1 MTFQQIILTLQKFWS
16 SRGCVLE
23 QPYDVE
29 KGAGMGCLGVE
40 MEAYG
45 LYCNAARLN
54 KRALTLLTVTDNFLK
69 PEEKATSEERLKG
82 LNQMIEIAILT
93 AEEYAKESK

>member
-1 MTFQQIILTLQKFWS
+1 
-16 SRGCVLE
+16 
-23 QPYDVE
+23 
-29 KGAGMGCLGVE
+29 

-69 PEEKATSEERLKG
+69 KDEKATSDERLLG
-82 LNQMIEIAILT
+82 LGQMIQIAIDT
-93 AEEYAKESK
+93 AEEYSTESK